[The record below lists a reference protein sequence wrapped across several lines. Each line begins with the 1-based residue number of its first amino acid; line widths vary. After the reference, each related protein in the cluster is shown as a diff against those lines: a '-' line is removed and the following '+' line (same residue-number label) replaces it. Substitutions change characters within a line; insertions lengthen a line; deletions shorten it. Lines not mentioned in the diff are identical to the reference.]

1 MKKKAGTKGFAIA
14 VVIIAIGVLLFYI
27 TLSNRMN
34 NFSGRNNVKN
44 TSEIEK
50 LLNYNFDEA
59 YPKTVR
65 ETVKLHCRYMKMAY
79 NNEFSKDELFD
90 AMVDYIF
97 DTIKEKENEIA
108 NDPNLGTIDRLKA
121 LLGAMP
127 DSYQGINFQELHPL
141 KEKYPEVYEKI
152 AMRLETGWETTIE
165 LLEQGKKE
173 GVIRKDADIRIIK
186 VMLEASIEKLISEDM
201 LEKNNIKYVDALKE
215 VVNILVDGIAVR

>member
-1 MKKKAGTKGFAIA
+1 M
-14 VVIIAIGVLLFYI
+14 
-27 TLSNRMN
+27 
-34 NFSGRNNVKN
+34 VKN
-44 TSEIEK
+44 EELRQKILESTITVFNKKGLKLTMSDIATEISISKKTIYKE
-50 LLNYNFDEA
+50 FD
-59 YPKTVR
+59 
-65 ETVKLHCRYMKMAY
+65 
-79 NNEFSKDELFD
+79 SKDELFD

-108 NDPNLGTIDRLKA
+108 NDPNLGTVDRLKA

-186 VMLEASIEKLISEDM
+186 VMLEASIEKMISEDM

>member
-1 MKKKAGTKGFAIA
+1 M
-14 VVIIAIGVLLFYI
+14 
-27 TLSNRMN
+27 
-34 NFSGRNNVKN
+34 VKN
-44 TSEIEK
+44 EELRQKILESTITVFNKKGLKLTMSDIATEISISKKTIYKE
-50 LLNYNFDEA
+50 FD
-59 YPKTVR
+59 
-65 ETVKLHCRYMKMAY
+65 
-79 NNEFSKDELFD
+79 SKDELFD

-173 GVIRKDADIRIIK
+173 GLIRDDADLKIFKI
-186 VMLEASIEKLISEDM
+186 MMEASLERFFEKDVMKGSGR
-201 LEKNNIKYVDALKE
+201 KYNDYLNE
-215 VVNILVDGIAVR
+215 VVDILLNGITR

>member
-1 MKKKAGTKGFAIA
+1 M
-14 VVIIAIGVLLFYI
+14 
-27 TLSNRMN
+27 
-34 NFSGRNNVKN
+34 VKN
-44 TSEIEK
+44 EELRQKILESTITVFNKKGLKLTMSDIATEISISKKTIYKE
-50 LLNYNFDEA
+50 FD
-59 YPKTVR
+59 
-65 ETVKLHCRYMKMAY
+65 
-79 NNEFSKDELFD
+79 SKDELFD

-152 AMRLETGWETTIE
+152 AMRLETGWETTIA

-186 VMLEASIEKLISEDM
+186 VMLEASIEKMISEDM

>member
-1 MKKKAGTKGFAIA
+1 M
-14 VVIIAIGVLLFYI
+14 
-27 TLSNRMN
+27 
-34 NFSGRNNVKN
+34 VKN
-44 TSEIEK
+44 EELRQKILESTITVFNKKGLKLTMSDIATEISISKKTIYKE
-50 LLNYNFDEA
+50 FD
-59 YPKTVR
+59 
-65 ETVKLHCRYMKMAY
+65 
-79 NNEFSKDELFD
+79 SKDELFD

-165 LLEQGKKE
+165 LLEQGKTE

-186 VMLEASIEKLISEDM
+186 VMLEASIEKMISEDM

>member
-1 MKKKAGTKGFAIA
+1 M
-14 VVIIAIGVLLFYI
+14 
-27 TLSNRMN
+27 
-34 NFSGRNNVKN
+34 VKN
-44 TSEIEK
+44 EELRQKILESTITVFNKKGLKLTMSDIATEISISKKTIYKE
-50 LLNYNFDEA
+50 FD
-59 YPKTVR
+59 
-65 ETVKLHCRYMKMAY
+65 
-79 NNEFSKDELFD
+79 SKDELFD

-108 NDPNLGTIDRLKA
+108 NDPDLGTIDRLKA

>member
-1 MKKKAGTKGFAIA
+1 M
-14 VVIIAIGVLLFYI
+14 
-27 TLSNRMN
+27 
-34 NFSGRNNVKN
+34 VKN
-44 TSEIEK
+44 EELRQKILESTITVFNKKGLKLTMSDIATEISISKKTIYKE
-50 LLNYNFDEA
+50 FD
-59 YPKTVR
+59 
-65 ETVKLHCRYMKMAY
+65 
-79 NNEFSKDELFD
+79 SKDELFD

-108 NDPNLGTIDRLKA
+108 NDTNLGTIDRLKA

-152 AMRLETGWETTIE
+152 AMRLETGWETTIA

-186 VMLEASIEKLISEDM
+186 VMLEASIEKMISEDM

>member
-1 MKKKAGTKGFAIA
+1 M
-14 VVIIAIGVLLFYI
+14 
-27 TLSNRMN
+27 
-34 NFSGRNNVKN
+34 VKN
-44 TSEIEK
+44 EELRQKILESTITVFNKKGLKLTMSDIATEISISKKTIYKE
-50 LLNYNFDEA
+50 FD
-59 YPKTVR
+59 
-65 ETVKLHCRYMKMAY
+65 
-79 NNEFSKDELFD
+79 SKDELFD

-108 NDPNLGTIDRLKA
+108 NDPNLGTVDRLKA

-152 AMRLETGWETTIE
+152 AMRLETGWETTIA

-186 VMLEASIEKLISEDM
+186 VMLEASIEKMISEDM

>member
-1 MKKKAGTKGFAIA
+1 M
-14 VVIIAIGVLLFYI
+14 
-27 TLSNRMN
+27 
-34 NFSGRNNVKN
+34 VKN
-44 TSEIEK
+44 EELRQKILESTITVFNKKGLKLTMSDIATEISISKKTIYKE
-50 LLNYNFDEA
+50 FD
-59 YPKTVR
+59 
-65 ETVKLHCRYMKMAY
+65 
-79 NNEFSKDELFD
+79 SKDELFD

-152 AMRLETGWETTIE
+152 AMRLETGWETTIA

-186 VMLEASIEKLISEDM
+186 VMLEASIEKMISEDM

-215 VVNILVDGIAVR
+215 VVDILVDGIAVR

>member
-1 MKKKAGTKGFAIA
+1 M
-14 VVIIAIGVLLFYI
+14 
-27 TLSNRMN
+27 
-34 NFSGRNNVKN
+34 VKN
-44 TSEIEK
+44 EELRQKILESTITVFNKKGLKLTMSDIATEISISKKTIYKE
-50 LLNYNFDEA
+50 FD
-59 YPKTVR
+59 
-65 ETVKLHCRYMKMAY
+65 
-79 NNEFSKDELFD
+79 SKDELFD

-108 NDPNLGTIDRLKA
+108 NDTNLGTIDRLKA

>member
-1 MKKKAGTKGFAIA
+1 M
-14 VVIIAIGVLLFYI
+14 
-27 TLSNRMN
+27 
-34 NFSGRNNVKN
+34 VKN
-44 TSEIEK
+44 EELRQKILESTITVFNKKGLKLTMSDIATEISISKKTIYKE
-50 LLNYNFDEA
+50 FD
-59 YPKTVR
+59 
-65 ETVKLHCRYMKMAY
+65 
-79 NNEFSKDELFD
+79 SKDELFD

-108 NDPNLGTIDRLKA
+108 NDPNIGTIDRLKA

-152 AMRLETGWETTIE
+152 AMRLETGWETTIA

-186 VMLEASIEKLISEDM
+186 VMLEASIEKMISEDM

>member
-1 MKKKAGTKGFAIA
+1 M
-14 VVIIAIGVLLFYI
+14 
-27 TLSNRMN
+27 
-34 NFSGRNNVKN
+34 VKN
-44 TSEIEK
+44 EELRQKILESTITVFNKKGLKLTMSDIATEISISKKTIYKE
-50 LLNYNFDEA
+50 FD
-59 YPKTVR
+59 
-65 ETVKLHCRYMKMAY
+65 
-79 NNEFSKDELFD
+79 SKDELFD

-127 DSYQGINFQELHPL
+127 DSYQGINFQKLHPL

>member
-1 MKKKAGTKGFAIA
+1 M
-14 VVIIAIGVLLFYI
+14 
-27 TLSNRMN
+27 
-34 NFSGRNNVKN
+34 VKN
-44 TSEIEK
+44 EELRQKILESTITVFNKKGLKLTMSDIATEISISKKTIYKE
-50 LLNYNFDEA
+50 FD
-59 YPKTVR
+59 
-65 ETVKLHCRYMKMAY
+65 
-79 NNEFSKDELFD
+79 SKDELFD

-152 AMRLETGWETTIE
+152 AMRLETGWETTIA

>member
-1 MKKKAGTKGFAIA
+1 M
-14 VVIIAIGVLLFYI
+14 
-27 TLSNRMN
+27 
-34 NFSGRNNVKN
+34 VKN
-44 TSEIEK
+44 EELRQKILESTITVFNKKGLKLTMSDIATEISISKKTIYKE
-50 LLNYNFDEA
+50 FD
-59 YPKTVR
+59 
-65 ETVKLHCRYMKMAY
+65 
-79 NNEFSKDELFD
+79 SKDELFD

>member
-1 MKKKAGTKGFAIA
+1 M
-14 VVIIAIGVLLFYI
+14 
-27 TLSNRMN
+27 
-34 NFSGRNNVKN
+34 VKN
-44 TSEIEK
+44 EELRQKILESTITVFNKKGLKLTMSDIATEISISKKTIYKE
-50 LLNYNFDEA
+50 FD
-59 YPKTVR
+59 
-65 ETVKLHCRYMKMAY
+65 
-79 NNEFSKDELFD
+79 SKDELFD

-186 VMLEASIEKLISEDM
+186 VMLEASIEKMISEDM